1 MNTTNREKTAN
12 KMAEMVEMD
21 EADTSEVATRS
32 TTSPVKK
39 DATFLKTRKAQAMSS
54 DALIRSKTMS
64 ALPATLIG
72 FGILA
77 LFGAGFALWMIY
89 VPLSSVVSAT
99 AEVIFK
105 GKRQTVQHLEGG
117 IVEKILVKDGD
128 LVQAGQALIVLVD
141 KQVKPIARMMEAQS
155 AAERA
160 QMVRLEAES
169 RGQESLGNALR
180 GGGDKYLQAEN
191 RLFKA
196 RQEAQ
201 QNQIELMQIQISQI
215 NESLQGAEERYK
227 LKSQE
232 IESIK
237 TQLQSNQTLL
247 KNGYVSKST
256 VLDLQRVLAANSG
269 ELESIRTAIASDK
282 KRIAEFEQRIVTL
295 KSDRVNGVVNELKQS
310 AMRRIDQEERI
321 RPLQDTLERQVIRA
335 PVTGR
340 VVALKVSTIGGTI
353 QPRETLMEIAPI
365 GEALILE
372 AKIESKDIN
381 EIKVGQEALVTIS
394 SFDNR
399 KMLPLKAK
407 VTYVSDD
414 RVSSTPGPPGKS
426 SQPIVKYGAY
436 LEFEPESL
444 KELGDSNK
452 LLPGMSAGVSINI
465 APRTALDYMIN
476 PMRESARNALRVR

>member
-1 MNTTNREKTAN
+1 MNITKKQEAVTKI
-12 KMAEMVEMD
+12 VERD
-21 EADTSEVATRS
+21 EAKTTGVATRQP
-32 TTSPVKK
+32 TSPAKQ
-39 DATFLKTRKAQAMSS
+39 DETSLTTLKVRGMSS

-77 LFGAGFALWMIY
+77 LFGVGFALWMIY
-89 VPLSSVVSAT
+89 VPLTSVVSAT

-128 LVQAGQALIVLVD
+128 LVQAGQPLIVLVD
-141 KQVKPIARMMEAQS
+141 KQVKPIARMMEAQN

-169 RGQESLGNALR
+169 RGQESLGSAVK
-180 GGGDKYLQAEN
+180 GGGNKYLQTEN

-201 QNQIELMQIQISQI
+201 QNQIELMLIQISQI
-215 NESLQGAEERYK
+215 NESLRGAEERYK
-227 LKSQE
+227 LKTME
-232 IESIK
+232 IDSIK
-237 TQLQSNQTLL
+237 MQLQSNQALL
-247 KNGYVSKST
+247 KDGYVSKSAI
-256 VLDLQRVLAANSG
+256 LDLQRVLAANSG

-282 KRIAEFEQRIVTL
+282 KRITEFEQRIVTL
-295 KSDRVNGVVNELKQS
+295 KSDRINGVVNELKQS
-310 AMRRIDQEERI
+310 ALRRIDQEERI
-321 RPLQDTLERQVIRA
+321 RPLQDTLERQIIRA

-340 VVALKVSTIGGTI
+340 VVALKVSTVGGTI
-353 QPRETLMEIAPI
+353 LPRETLMEIAPI
-365 GEALILE
+365 GETLILE
-372 AKIESKDIN
+372 AKIELKDIN
-381 EIKVGQEALVTIS
+381 EIKVGQEAFVTIS

-399 KMLPLKAK
+399 KMLPLKAR
-407 VTYVSDD
+407 VTYISDD

-444 KELGDSNK
+444 KELGENNK
-452 LLPGMSAGVSINI
+452 LLPGMSANASISI
-465 APRTALDYMIN
+465 APRSALDYMIN
-476 PMRESARNALRVR
+476 PMRESARNALHVR